1 MLHELLRATRAHVGF
16 ALRTGGEQA
25 LANVLHVAELARQ
38 YELGGGISFR
48 GFVEELRRR
57 RRHRAG
63 GRGAD
68 PRGGQRRRP
77 DDDRAQGQGARV
89 PGRDP
94 RRPDVQALARRGRA
108 LDRSGGQRSAR
119 VKLGGWAPTDLL
131 LHGGDEAARDRA
143 EGERLAYVAATRA
156 RDVLVVPAIGDE
168 VYEGGWLDPLMP
180 AIYPSMA
187 DRRKPAAAVGC
198 PVFPSKDTVLS
209 RPDGDP
215 ARTTTV
221 APGQY
226 EFASN
231 ADSEPDGQRTADNGS
246 RDKYQVVWWDPR
258 VLALDAGTPFGLR
271 RDDLIAKDGDAA
283 GSTGRLAAYRQWEA
297 QRTAAIADASR
308 PSISS
313 RTVTQMAADRE
324 LPLIDADAL
333 RIEVVELPRVASR
346 PFGPR
351 FGTLVHTTLAT
362 VPLDADEGTVR
373 AVAATQGRILL
384 GSGPG
389 VDEEVYAVVEAV
401 TAVLRHPLFDQV
413 RAANAAGRCYREL
426 PLIWQ
431 APDGTLIEGTIDL
444 AFEEPGSSAAERR
457 LVVLDFKTDRELDV
471 EGERYRRQ
479 LAIYC
484 QALVA
489 LQGGSAR
496 GILMRV

>member
-1 MLHELLRATRAHVGF
+1 
-16 ALRTGGEQA
+16 
-25 LANVLHVAELARQ
+25 
-38 YELGGGISFR
+38 
-48 GFVEELRRR
+48 
-57 RRHRAG
+57 
-63 GRGAD
+63 
-68 PRGGQRRRP
+68 
-77 DDDRAQGQGARV
+77 
-89 PGRDP
+89 
-94 RRPDVQALARRGRA
+94 
-108 LDRSGGQRSAR
+108 
-119 VKLGGWAPTDLL
+119 
-131 LHGGDEAARDRA
+131 
-143 EGERLAYVAATRA
+143 
-156 RDVLVVPAIGDE
+156 
-168 VYEGGWLDPLMP
+168 
-180 AIYPSMA
+180 
-187 DRRKPAAAVGC
+187 
-198 PVFPSKDTVLS
+198 
-209 RPDGDP
+209 
-215 ARTTTV
+215 
-221 APGQY
+221 
-226 EFASN
+226 
-231 ADSEPDGQRTADNGS
+231 
-246 RDKYQVVWWDPR
+246 
-258 VLALDAGTPFGLR
+258 VLALDAGAPFGLR

-333 RIEVVELPRVASR
+333 RIEIVELPRVASR

-362 VPLDADEGTVR
+362 VPLDADDRTVR

-384 GSGPG
+384 GSGAG

-413 RAANAAGRCYREL
+413 RAASAAGRCYREL

-444 AFEEPGSSAAERR
+444 AFEEPASTAVDRR

-484 QALVA
+484 RALTA

>member
-1 MLHELLRATRAHVGF
+1 M
-16 ALRTGGEQA
+16 
-25 LANVLHVAELARQ
+25 
-38 YELGGGISFR
+38 
-48 GFVEELRRR
+48 
-57 RRHRAG
+57 
-63 GRGAD
+63 
-68 PRGGQRRRP
+68 
-77 DDDRAQGQGARV
+77 
-89 PGRDP
+89 
-94 RRPDVQALARRGRA
+94 
-108 LDRSGGQRSAR
+108 
-119 VKLGGWAPTDLL
+119 
-131 LHGGDEAARDRA
+131 
-143 EGERLAYVAATRA
+143 
-156 RDVLVVPAIGDE
+156 
-168 VYEGGWLDPLMP
+168 
-180 AIYPSMA
+180 
-187 DRRKPAAAVGC
+187 
-198 PVFPSKDTVLS
+198 LS

-231 ADSEPDGQRTADNGS
+231 ADSEFDGQRPADNGS
-246 RDKYQVVWWDPR
+246 REKYQVVWWDPR

-313 RTVTQMAADRE
+313 RTVTQLAADRE

-444 AFEEPGSSAAERR
+444 AFEEPGSTAAERR

-484 QALVA
+484 RALTA